1 MRNAK
6 EAAAAFRKRQTNYVG
21 KCLWHVQHCY
31 RSPHMFP
38 SAIMQWHNANRKHYG
53 DRTPPIGAPVYFQGG
68 RYGHIAIYIG
78 GGRVRS
84 TDVGGAG
91 RMGTC
96 SIDWFRTHWGY
107 TYLGWSGDIAEQNI
121 DFDDKI
127 EVYASRLKPGVDGS
141 ASVRMLRRA
150 LIRRGFLKVQK
161 PLDADRPGDKYSPAV
176 ERAVKLW
183 QKKKRHKTTGVL
195 TFEQAKEFFA
205 PNKHV
210 RVLAKA

>member
-6 EAAAAFRKRQTNYVG
+6 EAAAYFRAKDYNRVG
-21 KCLWHVQHCY
+21 KCLYEVQAAF

-38 SAIMQWHNANRKHYG
+38 SAINQWVNANHKHYR

-68 RYGHIAIYIG
+68 KYGHIAIYIG

-127 EVYASRLKPGVDGS
+127 EVYFNRLKPGVDGS

-161 PLDADRPGDKYSPAV
+161 PLSADRPGDKYSPAV

-183 QKKKRHKTTGVL
+183 QKKKGHRQLGVFPNA
-195 TFEQAKEFFA
+195 TQAREFFA
-205 PNKHV
+205 PNRHI
-210 RVLAKA
+210 RVVE